1 MTEYSKVN
9 IKLSDWQLDNLKS
22 PAKDQTE
29 VTLRINNKM
38 QVALGTAINN
48 KVKNEIKKCI

>member
-9 IKLSDWQLDNLKS
+9 IKLSDSQLDKLKS

-38 QVALGTAINN
+38 QVVLGTAINN